1 MSSSPSYDIKLA
13 EFFLKMKEKVCFL
26 TALCKKIFQKEEFGE
41 EILQNKKYIFVSF
54 EPLAS

>member
-1 MSSSPSYDIKLA
+1 MASSPSYDIKLA
-13 EFFLKMKEKVCFL
+13 EFFLKKKENQAFL
-26 TALCKKIFQKEEFGE
+26 TALCKKTPQKVEYAE